1 MALSRSNISN
11 EGIEMIRE
19 QQPAISLFS
28 IGMVALGALS
38 VIYRD
43 FAFDWQP
50 VPAFQ
55 PGRDVLAVACGLFMV
70 AASVGLLFRATAA
83 IAVRAIFPFLLAWLC
98 LKLPAVIA
106 VPRIEGVWIGFG
118 EIGMLLAGGWVLFAR
133 LSGLEESTVF
143 RHITGTKGI
152 RIAQILFG
160 VAVIPVGLGHIFYT
174 PITASL
180 VPSWMPFR
188 TGLAYLTGFG
198 QIACGLAVL
207 FSIFPRAAALIETG
221 MLALFAFLVWGPD
234 TWIAGTPKL
243 AGTPA
248 GARFPLTAFL
258 ITWVI
263 GASALLIANSSAS
276 KTVELLRLGGR
287 GSRKADPAGSLKEAS
302 Q

>member
-207 FSIFPRAAALIETG
+207 FSIFPRAAALTETG

-248 GARFPLTAFL
+248 GGRFPLTAFL

-263 GASALLIANSSAS
+263 GASALLIANNSAS